1 MTLILSMSFKEFGKA
16 RRSNMM
22 KEGFYF
28 YKNNLYYGIYD
39 EEQVSGGASIEKIK
53 PEWVKTNHP
62 IGEEKWAVRLRSNH
76 RLLEPEYEGLQAML
90 LQMQTFMRLNK
101 DQKVDFSEVE
111 KRLNV
116 ELPKELKQIYGAIYK
131 LEEYFNSEEHFLPID
146 ELYVEQGIL
155 VFCKKKRTAIAGYD
169 LESGRL
175 ARYYKKEWDVDEGD
189 VCCYQFAVGRM
200 ITIAMENK
208 PVFKKGR
215 CKGAFVKTLN
225 IERELQKY
233 CTVEYRLLAEFNVYG
248 IAVMYSTD
256 GVIAWIRSNGLY
268 ADIHAGAEGDA
279 HLEALGEHLGEMVWK

>member
-1 MTLILSMSFKEFGKA
+1 
-16 RRSNMM
+16 M

-28 YKNNLYYGIYD
+28 YRNNLYYGIYD

-76 RLLEPEYEGLQAML
+76 HLLEPEYEDLQAML
-90 LQMQTFMRLNK
+90 LKMQTFMRLNME
-101 DQKVDFSEVE
+101 QKVDFSEVE

-116 ELPKELKQIYGAIYK
+116 ELPKELKQIYGAICK
-131 LEEYFNSEEHFLPID
+131 LEEYFNSEEHFLSKD

-155 VFCKKKRTAIAGYD
+155 VFFKKKRTAIAGYD
-169 LESGRL
+169 LESGCL

-189 VCCYQFAVGRM
+189 MCCYQFAVGRM
-200 ITIAMENK
+200 LTIAMENK

-233 CTVEYRLLAEFNVYG
+233 CTKEYQLLAEFNVYG

-256 GVIAWIRSNGLY
+256 GLIAWIRSNGLY
-268 ADIHAGAEGDA
+268 ADIHAGAEVDA
-279 HLEALGEHLGEMVWK
+279 HLEALGEHLGELVWK